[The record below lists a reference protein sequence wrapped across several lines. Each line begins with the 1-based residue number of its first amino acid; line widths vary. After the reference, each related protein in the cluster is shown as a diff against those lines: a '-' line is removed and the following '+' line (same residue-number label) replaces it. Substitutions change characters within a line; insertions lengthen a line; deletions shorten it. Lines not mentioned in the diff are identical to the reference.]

1 MKSLG
6 LYPNQEQL
14 RSLMREIDLDN
25 NGSVDFNEFVIWM
38 SIKMSPETSSDR
50 ERELEDTF
58 KIFDENG
65 DHFITAQELQ
75 GVMNRLGQSLSEE
88 EIKMMIQSA
97 DIDNDRRINFKGF
110 NSLAFSLSLSLEN
123 LFKIYFSIEFV
134 QLMRQFDA

>member
-1 MKSLG
+1 
-6 LYPNQEQL
+6 
-14 RSLMREIDLDN
+14 MREIDLDN

-75 GVMNRLGQSLSEE
+75 SVMSRLGQSLTEE

-97 DIDNDRRINFKGF
+97 DIDNDKRINFKGITF
-110 NSLAFSLSLSLEN
+110 
-123 LFKIYFSIEFV
+123 FKFYHKI
-134 QLMRQFDA
+134 L